1 MPQSLFRN
9 SLQILPKLISITFE
23 VERFQFYYLN
33 LSHLEQVR
41 LMDREIYNQ
50 VRLDKACYT
59 RPMKYIERFVLL
71 KSGNNSLNIPTKFS
85 VHTLRPFDSIEELI
99 K

>member
-1 MPQSLFRN
+1 
-9 SLQILPKLISITFE
+9 
-23 VERFQFYYLN
+23 
-33 LSHLEQVR
+33 
-41 LMDREIYNQ
+41 MDKEIYNQ
-50 VRLDKACYT
+50 VRLDKALICI

-71 KSGNNSLNIPTKFS
+71 KIGNNNLNIPAKFS